1 MLRLFLG
8 HHIFHFS
15 THKEPIT
22 QQGVW
27 QADPQFHV
35 IMWDS
40 LTILFKASHF
50 STHQAQPPAL
60 SKINYVIIAIILQL
74 KRLIWA
80 DICYCGI
87 QKASGSV
94 FQRAGFVWSDWLM
107 WKHMLCNIEG
117 KTKPFQG
124 AGDLQSQGGAAQSG
138 TVNYACSFSKLWLSV
153 HHLVSCSK
161 STQTTDQ

>member
-1 MLRLFLG
+1 MHGNSNIKFKYIVQIKRNIDSIKMQGTTEKTTKTCTCIHLIKLFLG
-8 HHIFHFS
+8 HHVCRSS
-15 THKEPIT
+15 THKKPIM

-74 KRLIWA
+74 KWLIWA

-87 QKASGSV
+87 QKASDGV
-94 FQRAGFVWSDWLM
+94 FQRAGFVWSNWLM
-107 WKHMLCNIEG
+107 CQDILCNIEG
-117 KTKPFQG
+117 KTKPF
-124 AGDLQSQGGAAQSG
+124 
-138 TVNYACSFSKLWLSV
+138 
-153 HHLVSCSK
+153 
-161 STQTTDQ
+161 